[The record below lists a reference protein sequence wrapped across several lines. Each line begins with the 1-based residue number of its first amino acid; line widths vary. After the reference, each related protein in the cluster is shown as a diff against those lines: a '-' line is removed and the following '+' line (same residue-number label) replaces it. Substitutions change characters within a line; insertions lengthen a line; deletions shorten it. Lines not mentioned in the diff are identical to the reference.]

1 MKKCDGGLATEGTGV
16 SSEIA
21 QMEIGVLSRW
31 FCIRTKSK

>member
-1 MKKCDGGLATEGTGV
+1 MKKCDSARATEGTGV

-21 QMEIGVLSRW
+21 QTEIGVLSRW

>member
-1 MKKCDGGLATEGTGV
+1 MKKCDGGLATEGTGA

-21 QMEIGVLSRW
+21 QTEIGVLSRW